1 MQGDW
6 SRFAYPVQRSY
17 GISVDE
23 WSDQPLVPALFSV
36 FVAKGEAKN
45 PNTIFVSTR
54 LLQSEISLEL
64 CGQVSVHD
72 LNYWNLILS
81 VVYSYMEVYLKSVIL
96 CGCTFTGFSSHRI
109 TSMFLSSAISMVAPT
124 WCHGPI

>member
-36 FVAKGEAKN
+36 FVARREAKN
-45 PNTIFVSTR
+45 PNSIFVFTR
-54 LLQSEISLEL
+54 LLQSEISFGHFKPRL
-64 CGQVSVHD
+64 
-72 LNYWNLILS
+72 Y
-81 VVYSYMEVYLKSVIL
+81 
-96 CGCTFTGFSSHRI
+96 F
-109 TSMFLSSAISMVAPT
+109 FLMDMAQ
-124 WCHGPI
+124 G